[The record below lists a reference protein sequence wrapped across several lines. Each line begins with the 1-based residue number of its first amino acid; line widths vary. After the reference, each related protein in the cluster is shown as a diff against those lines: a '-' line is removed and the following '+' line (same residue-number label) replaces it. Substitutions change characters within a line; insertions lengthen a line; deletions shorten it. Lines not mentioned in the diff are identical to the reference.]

1 MKRKAPVCGTM
12 FKLTHDDETKYEWK
26 QFVIIVRQK
35 KIRKRILQH
44 YCEKND
50 YGNIFILVSWSLLRN
65 KWTDHGQQGQQW
77 TKKEEFKLER

>member
-1 MKRKAPVCGTM
+1 MCGTM

-44 YCEKND
+44 YCEKMTMATFSFLSA
-50 YGNIFILVSWSLLRN
+50 GLS
-65 KWTDHGQQGQQW
+65 
-77 TKKEEFKLER
+77 

>member
-1 MKRKAPVCGTM
+1 MAPVCGTM

-44 YCEKND
+44 YCEKMTMATFSFLSA
-50 YGNIFILVSWSLLRN
+50 GLP
-65 KWTDHGQQGQQW
+65 
-77 TKKEEFKLER
+77 